1 MYTVKQAAETLKI
14 PPASLRY
21 YDRLGIVSPMRA
33 ENGYRYYS
41 EENLRALR
49 YMSIMKY
56 AHFSLPEIKIIMDR
70 FQSCENE
77 SGDECNAICQRV
89 FLARLAALRDSV
101 ANLQRYCC
109 LRIYNKFWLACPV
122 PSPDY
127 TPESGAMDGT
137 SDKIPVPPLEYRN
150 TVWYRSFLDALARC
164 RRRVEYPLPSLV
176 AALLD

>member
-41 EENLRALR
+41 EEDLRALR
-49 YMSIMKY
+49 YVSIMKY

-101 ANLQRYCC
+101 ANLQEIIVLLSSLIPMIDSAEKYFDNQEQVYAFMD
-109 LRIYNKFWLACPV
+109 RIYHNISAKEASSWV
-122 PSPDY
+122 
-127 TPESGAMDGT
+127 
-137 SDKIPVPPLEYRN
+137 
-150 TVWYRSFLDALARC
+150 
-164 RRRVEYPLPSLV
+164 
-176 AALLD
+176 